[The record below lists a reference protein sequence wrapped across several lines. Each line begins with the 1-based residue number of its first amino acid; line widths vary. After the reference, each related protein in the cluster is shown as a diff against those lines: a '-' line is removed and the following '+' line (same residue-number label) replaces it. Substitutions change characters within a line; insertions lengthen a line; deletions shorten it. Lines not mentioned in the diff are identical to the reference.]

1 MSKQQTIKEV
11 YDFLKFLE
19 NSIGEVL
26 TEYHW
31 RDICGLQMAI
41 LQDFP
46 ELSAELLTKVDV
58 SDCNVKLGMNKT
70 IIANI
75 DYIVGHLRYGHFEL
89 NLTDEEYLK
98 FISLSKEEQENWVR
112 DGELIIDDYRVDDY
126 GDITSIEY

>member
-89 NLTDEEYLK
+89 NLTDKEYSK
-98 FISLSKEEQENWVR
+98 FISLSKEEQEDWVR
-112 DGELIIDDYRVDDY
+112 DGELIIDDYELDDY

>member
-1 MSKQQTIKEV
+1 MS
-11 YDFLKFLE
+11 
-19 NSIGEVL
+19 
-26 TEYHW
+26 
-31 RDICGLQMAI
+31 
-41 LQDFP
+41 
-46 ELSAELLTKVDV
+46 
-58 SDCNVKLGMNKT
+58 KT

-89 NLTDEEYLK
+89 NLTDEEYSE